1 MLKMPSGSGCDVSE
15 DAQQQQ
21 QHLPMAV
28 AVPVGAPS
36 LQRLRS
42 NNGSGNG
49 ASPVQRRKTAH
60 QFSFRSLVGG
70 DYLRLADYAGKVC
83 WFNELIVS
91 YACSKAAYG
100 PTNARL

>member
-15 DAQQQQ
+15 DSQQQQ

-28 AVPVGAPS
+28 AVPMGAPS
-36 LQRLRS
+36 LHRQRS
-42 NNGSGNG
+42 NNANGSGNG

-83 WFNELIVS
+83 CCCGLLVS
-91 YACSKAAYG
+91 CPTAA
-100 PTNARL
+100 